1 MGKRLLLNNA
11 GLNQWVGHYQNQTGA
26 RGVLIRYQ
34 TKDIRKEMKKAHERL
49 CDTVGDS
56 IPVYLGVCFTVP
68 ACTWRGL
75 VRTIVLLCFA
85 HNTA

>member
-1 MGKRLLLNNA
+1 MAKRSLLNNA
-11 GLNQWVGHYQNQTGA
+11 GLNQWVGHSQYPTGA
-26 RGVLIRYQ
+26 GGVLLRCQ
-34 TKDIRKEMKKAHERL
+34 TKDIRKESGRL
-49 CDTVGDS
+49 CERVGDS
-56 IPVYLGVCFTVP
+56 IPVCLGVCFAAA